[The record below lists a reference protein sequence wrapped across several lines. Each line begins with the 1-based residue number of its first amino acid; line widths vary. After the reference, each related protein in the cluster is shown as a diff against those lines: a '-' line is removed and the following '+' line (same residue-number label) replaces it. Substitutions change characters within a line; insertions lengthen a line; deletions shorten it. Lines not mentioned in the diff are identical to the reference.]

1 VADPL
6 QVLAEPRRQA
16 ILRLVWERER
26 AAGEIHEAMPEV
38 TFPAVSQHLRRL
50 RDAGLV
56 EVRTEGR
63 HRYYRADKDAL
74 GPLAA
79 ALEAM
84 WDARLDALK
93 HLAEL
98 DEEDT

>member
-1 VADPL
+1 
-6 QVLAEPRRQA
+6 
-16 ILRLVWERER
+16 
-26 AAGEIHEAMPEV
+26 MPEV

-56 EVRTEGR
+56 TTRAEGR
-63 HRYYRADKDAL
+63 HRYYRADKQAL

-84 WDARLDALK
+84 WETQLDALTR
-93 HLAEL
+93 LAEQ
-98 DEEDT
+98 EEGR